1 MRTKSLLALVVAVAM
16 LFTITGCNEQP
27 KKDPIIGS
35 WAQGSWVY
43 TFNEDK
49 TCSYEYSGSKMECTY
64 EIDGENLSILYKGN
78 TTPFKT
84 TFKIENNKLTIK
96 DSLDKDVVYEKK

>member
-1 MRTKSLLALVVAVAM
+1 MKVKSLLVVAV
-16 LFTITGCNEQP
+16 LFVSVFLLAGCGKKEE
-27 KKDPIIGS
+27 KDPIIGS

-64 EIDGENLSILYKGN
+64 EKDGENLSILYKGN
-78 TTPFKT
+78 TVPFKT
-84 TFKIENNKLTIK
+84 TFKIEGNKLTIK

>member
-1 MRTKSLLALVVAVAM
+1 MKKSLLILAT
-16 LFTITGCNEQP
+16 LFVGILTITGCNQQ

-35 WAQGSWVY
+35 WAHESWVY

-78 TTPFKT
+78 TAPFKT

-96 DSLDKDVVYEKK
+96 DSLNKDVVYDKK